1 MNVLLVWPK
10 SRNNVLGW
18 GDLGAVAEPLA
29 LEYLGAALQGA
40 GHTVRIL
47 DMRLHPDALEE
58 TLSDFAPGLVGVT
71 AYSLHVRNALGVC
84 ATVKRLLPTCATI
97 AGGHHATFLPD
108 DFFEPS
114 MDYVVSGEGTA
125 AIVEV
130 ANALARGVS
139 PDAAPGLW
147 LRRDGEFVK
156 TLPSVTIGNDV
167 DAMPLPARELTAH
180 DRSRYFID
188 WMKPVALVR
197 TTLGCPYRCSF
208 CSIWKAMDGRYAMR
222 KIDDVVA
229 ELATI
234 EEEWV
239 FLIDDEA
246 FINRARMLEL
256 AAALE
261 RAGVRKRFFTY
272 CRIDTLLKHTDA
284 IVAWQRIGL
293 ERLFIGIDAVSP
305 KDLDEY
311 HKRTD
316 LAQIEEGLRLA
327 DRLGIS
333 IFAQFVV
340 NTDYTARDFVRLQRW
355 VEHNRVAYPSFTVLT
370 PLPGTELLP
379 NFDNV
384 VERQPNGRPN
394 WDLFDCQNA
403 VVPTALP
410 KDEFRA
416 HYRGLYSI
424 FKGAYLPYREH
435 NYLIDEDAIVARS
448 FV

>member
-1 MNVLLVWPK
+1 
-10 SRNNVLGW
+10 
-18 GDLGAVAEPLA
+18 
-29 LEYLGAALQGA
+29 
-40 GHTVRIL
+40 
-47 DMRLHPDALEE
+47 
-58 TLSDFAPGLVGVT
+58 
-71 AYSLHVRNALGVC
+71 
-84 ATVKRLLPTCATI
+84 
-97 AGGHHATFLPD
+97 
-108 DFFEPS
+108 
-114 MDYVVSGEGTA
+114 
-125 AIVEV
+125 
-130 ANALARGVS
+130 
-139 PDAAPGLW
+139 